1 MELIDRTALTITG
14 MKFDHQNQKC
24 QRSNTSVKLFYGVH
38 QQFVI
43 KGDYEAVDLGFTAP
57 NPKDP

>member
-1 MELIDRTALTITG
+1 